1 MEKREL
7 ERRVAANV
15 TRLPPIP
22 SNVARIMDSLEH
34 GLNVPELESMI
45 SEDPGLCLELLHL
58 ANSCYGANHRIET
71 LEEALELVGANVLA
85 QMIAVSF
92 VKDSIEDRFS
102 GLEHLDEY
110 FEHSRQVS
118 RGCRIL
124 ADLTGRSRHEKEM
137 FYVAGLIHD
146 VGRLVIAISADE
158 RHSHLMGTSWQ
169 NMTDV
174 VQEEERLL
182 GMNHCEVGFDLCAKW
197 SFSSMLTEGVLRH
210 HTPLVDDDFSFPGA
224 LIFVAHFVTMSDL
237 TGEIIASMLPM
248 PLLASLDLDVEKLNR
263 ARALFSS

>member
-1 MEKREL
+1 MDKREL

-22 SNVARIMDSLEH
+22 SNVTRIMDSLES
-34 GLNVPELESMI
+34 GLTVPEVESMI
-45 SEDPGLCLELLHL
+45 AADPGLCFELLHL
-58 ANSCYGANHRIET
+58 ANSCYGTDHRIDT
-71 LEEALELVGANVLA
+71 LDEALEQVGANALA

-92 VKDSIEDRFS
+92 VKDAVEDHFA
-102 GLEHLDEY
+102 GFENLDEY

-124 ADLTGRSRHEKEM
+124 ADLTGRSRHEVEM
-137 FYVAGLIHD
+137 FHVAGLIHD
-146 VGRLVIAISADE
+146 IGRLVIAISADE

-169 NMTDV
+169 NMMDV

-197 SFSSMLTEGVLRH
+197 DFSPLLTEGVLRH
-210 HTPLVDDDFSFPGA
+210 HTPLMKDDFSDPGA
-224 LIFVAHFVTMSDL
+224 VIFVAHFVAMSDL

-248 PLLASLDLDVEKLNR
+248 HLLKSLGLDIDTLNR
-263 ARALFSS
+263 AQALYSA